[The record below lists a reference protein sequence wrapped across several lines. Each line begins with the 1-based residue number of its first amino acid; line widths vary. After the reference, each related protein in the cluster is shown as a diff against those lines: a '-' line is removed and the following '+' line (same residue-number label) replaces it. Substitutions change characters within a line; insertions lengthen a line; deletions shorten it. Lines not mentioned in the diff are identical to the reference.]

1 MNGDVIP
8 AAVAAVGGGA
18 LAGSIL
24 LHERRRREEL
34 RRSRSTYE
42 LTFPMGADVQA
53 ARAALASLVGVDA
66 AAELVFEVR
75 ARAGRITHRVHV
87 PKSLA
92 PAVQAGLQSAL
103 PGLRVAAT
111 AEPETRT
118 DRRALRVFVPTGAPL
133 RDGST
138 EETSRAMLALL
149 ALLRD
154 GEAAELRWAIG
165 ARSPRPLSARDEE
178 SVGRGWQTKTA
189 LPGFAVAGLVLV
201 DTASAER
208 SELLLRQVAT
218 ILRARQAGG
227 HQLRLT
233 PEPRRRRSDALPRL
247 TSASG
252 WLSTN
257 ELAGLLAWP
266 LGDDLIPGVT
276 VGAARELPVRD
287 GVPSTGRR
295 LFVGSDTSGDRIV
308 AMNVAAALRHLLF
321 LGPTG
326 SGKSELMARIVLD
339 DLVNGYGGVL
349 LDLKGDLVPT
359 IANHVPPELADR
371 VVILDPAAPGPVP
384 GLDVFGD
391 GGDPDLRADVIV
403 GMLSTIF
410 ARWWGPRSDLYGRLG
425 IRTLATVPGATLAD
439 LGRLFVE
446 SGYRAAAVRRL
457 DDPVLRGAWQSYE
470 ALSEAQQAEHVVA
483 PVSRV
488 VQLLSRPAVR
498 RVLAQN
504 DPKLDIGQIF
514 AERKLLLVPL
524 SSGVLG
530 EAATNLL
537 AATLSYA
544 TWAAIEARAALPQE
558 ERHPVF
564 FTIDELSAVAT
575 LPMKVEHLSDRARG
589 LGAGITLGLQALS
602 RVPEEM
608 RSAVLA
614 NFGSVVT
621 FRASASEA
629 PRIAREIPGL
639 AAGDVAALGQFEVAA
654 RLSLGRG
661 SAVTSA
667 TGRTEPLGP
676 STGQLAR
683 IREQSARDYGGK
695 LADPHARE
703 QDDQEH
709 DDAPIGRTR
718 RQP

>member
-8 AAVAAVGGGA
+8 AAVAVAGGGA

-53 ARAALASLVGVDA
+53 ARTALASLVGTDA
-66 AAELVFEVR
+66 AAELVLEVH

-92 PAVQAGLQSAL
+92 PALQAGLQSAL
-103 PGLRVAAT
+103 PGLRVSPVAERETAT
-111 AEPETRT
+111 E
-118 DRRALRVFVPTGAPL
+118 RRALRVFVPTGARL

-149 ALLRD
+149 ALLRG
-154 GEAAELRWAIG
+154 GEAAELRWVMG
-165 ARSPRPLSARDEE
+165 ARPPGLLSERDEK
-178 SVGRGWQTKTA
+178 SVARGWQTKTA

-201 DTASAER
+201 ETASAER
-208 SELLLRQVAT
+208 SELLLRQIAT

-252 WLSTN
+252 WLSVS
-257 ELAGLLAWP
+257 ELAGLIAWP
-266 LGDDLIPGVT
+266 LGDDLMPGVT

-308 AMNVAAALRHLLF
+308 AMNAAAALRHVLF

-326 SGKSELMARIVLD
+326 SGKSEVMARVVLD
-339 DLVNGYGGVL
+339 DLASGWGGVVI
-349 LDLKGDLVPT
+349 DPRVDLVHS
-359 IANHVPPELADR
+359 ILDHVPPELADR
-371 VVILDPAAPGPVP
+371 VVVLDPASRGPVP
-384 GLDVFGD
+384 GLDVFGQ
-391 GGDPDLRADVIV
+391 GDPDLRADVLV
-403 GMLSTIF
+403 GVFASIF
-410 ARWWGPRSDLYGRLG
+410 ARWWGPRSDLYLRLG
-425 IRTLATVPGATLAD
+425 LRTLASVPGATLAD
-439 LGRLFVE
+439 LGRLFAE
-446 SGYRAAAVRRL
+446 PGYRAAAIRRL
-457 DDPVLRGAWQSYE
+457 DDPVARGTWQSYE
-470 ALSEAQQAEHVVA
+470 AMSEAQQAEHVAA
-483 PVSRV
+483 PMARAS
-488 VQLLSRPAVR
+488 QLVMRPAVR
-498 RVLAQN
+498 RVLAQR
-504 DPKLDIGQIF
+504 DPKLDIGRLF

-524 SSGVLG
+524 SAGVLG
-530 EAATNLL
+530 EAAANLL
-537 AATLSYA
+537 GAVIGYA
-544 TWAAIEARAALPQE
+544 TWAAIEARAALPPEQ
-558 ERHPVF
+558 RHPVF
-564 FTIDELSAVAT
+564 LTVDELSAVAA
-575 LPMKVEHLSDRARG
+575 LPMKLEHLSDRARG

-602 RVPEEM
+602 RVPEEL
-608 RSAVLA
+608 RAAVLA
-614 NFGSVVT
+614 NFGSIVT

-639 AAGDVAALGQFEVAA
+639 TAGDVAALGQFEVAA
-654 RLSLGRG
+654 RVSLGRG
-661 SAVTSA
+661 SAVTSV

-676 STGQLAR
+676 STGQAQR
-683 IREQSARDYGGK
+683 IREQSAQLYGGE
-695 LADPHARE
+695 LPRADVGD
-703 QDDQEH
+703 QGDGQEH
-709 DDAPIGRTR
+709 DAPIGRTR